1 MKVFNLRNIL
11 SALIALLLVHGVID
25 YFSYQIGIVVLLVIS
40 GMIWVVADGLEK
52 IAKVMRAATEQLQK
66 K

>member
-25 YFSYQIGIVVLLVIS
+25 YFGYQIGIIVLLVIS